1 MKTLIRS
8 TLQKNICQID
18 AQLIDFIGAIK
29 SKIEQSQGFAPNS
42 QKLIFSGKVLKD
54 DQTLESCGFRETDY
68 LVLIVVKPKSKSTPV
83 PSTSTPAAGAVPPA
97 LAPAAHF
104 SATATP
110 SAPSLPFQTPVLPSE
125 TRAERALSPD
135 TGFPS
140 AASVTSKQP
149 ELSHVVSLSGP
160 PPPVSASE
168 NHSSFSTPSAA
179 AASMQTTEATLPT
192 VTPASSVARASVFS
206 PTGAPIQTF
215 GDTSFFPIGEALQST
230 IPNMVNMG
238 FERDQVLRA
247 LRANYNNPHRA
258 VEYCTTGIPA
268 HLEAE
273 TAAAFPVSPAHFT
286 TLPPQF
292 NLPPQLDRKDLF
304 PRLTKLQLYS
314 SFFDS

>member
-1 MKTLIRS
+1 
-8 TLQKNICQID
+8 ID

-42 QKLIFSGKVLKD
+42 QKLIFLASRVLKD

-68 LVLIVVKPKSKSTPV
+68 LVLIVPKSKSTPV

-110 SAPSLPFQTPVLPSE
+110 SAPSLPFQNPS
-125 TRAERALSPD
+125 
-135 TGFPS
+135 
-140 AASVTSKQP
+140 
-149 ELSHVVSLSGP
+149 
-160 PPPVSASE
+160 
-168 NHSSFSTPSAA
+168 
-179 AASMQTTEATLPT
+179 
-192 VTPASSVARASVFS
+192 
-206 PTGAPIQTF
+206 PIQTF

-258 VEYCTTGIPA
+258 VEYCTTVRLLAIA
-268 HLEAE
+268 L
-273 TAAAFPVSPAHFT
+273 PVH
-286 TLPPQF
+286 
-292 NLPPQLDRKDLF
+292 
-304 PRLTKLQLYS
+304 
-314 SFFDS
+314 